1 MTNEELHAAMLAFI
15 ETQDG
20 NYDTEWYASP
30 RDFAEITL
38 SDFAASI
45 GITLDVPPFVRR
57 KTEPEISR
65 AEMLKRLMPEIV
77 KAFDIE
83 YARYTKEHFVCS
95 GCGMPHCE
103 CDEYE

>member
-1 MTNEELHAAMLAFI
+1 MTNEELHAAMLAYI

-20 NYDTEWYASP
+20 DYDTEWYASP

-45 GITLDVPPFVRR
+45 GITLEVPPFVRR

-65 AEMLKRLMPEIV
+65 AEILKALMPELT
-77 KAFDIE
+77 KMFDVQLD
-83 YARYTKEHFVCS
+83 RYMKEKYGDNDGNS
-95 GCGMPHCE
+95 
-103 CDEYE
+103 

>member
-1 MTNEELHAAMLAFI
+1 MTNEELHAAMLAYI

-45 GITLDVPPFVRR
+45 GIALEVPPFVRR

-65 AEMLKRLMPEIV
+65 AEILKALMPELT
-77 KAFDIE
+77 KMFDVQLD
-83 YARYTKEHFVCS
+83 RYMKEKYGDNDGNS
-95 GCGMPHCE
+95 
-103 CDEYE
+103 